1 MVNKSG
7 EEVVNKLPNKSQIA
21 IIQELRNNPNINIAE
36 LVIETGLW
44 HSAIHILNK
53 MQKISIIERIVLR
66 KKGYWKVNK
75 Y

>member
-36 LVIETGLW
+36 LVIETGL
-44 HSAIHILNK
+44 
-53 MQKISIIERIVLR
+53 
-66 KKGYWKVNK
+66 
-75 Y
+75 

>member
-21 IIQELRNNPNINIAE
+21 IIQELRNNPNINNAE

-44 HSAIHILNK
+44 NTAIQNNVNAK
-53 MQKISIIERIVLR
+53 NVTNWFE
-66 KKGYWKVNK
+66 KKGYWRVNK